1 MIQRPAEE
9 EVQIGD
15 QYYVVVNARASRRTK
30 RILSHG
36 EMFAVFDVSGDVP
49 SAGLEDL
56 GVFFHGTRHLDR
68 FELYVNRELP
78 HFLASHVTAD
88 NVELVTDLTNA
99 DVIVGEHVQI
109 PRDTIAIRRVKTLAH
124 DRLHERIELRNYYPE
139 PVRCELLI
147 RMHADFIDIFEL
159 RGITRPSRGT
169 YATPV
174 VTSGGVGFAY
184 RGCDGRERRTTV
196 TATPALTSVSADGFV
211 QAVELPAGGVW
222 AVELTVE
229 CGLDGVASGRSRAFA
244 DARADRRE
252 SERSWSDGQ
261 ARFVSSNEFL
271 NDWLARSA
279 ADVAMLRSE
288 NGSPCIYAGIPWF
301 ATLFGRDSIIA
312 ALETLAFAPQI
323 AAGTLRRLAALQ
335 GTEENAERDEQPG
348 KIVHEMRDD
357 EMAAC
362 GEVPFGRYYGS
373 VDATPLFLVL
383 AAAYVRR
390 TDDLELATTLWP
402 HLERALEWIDRY
414 GDADGDGFVEYHRR
428 SANGLV
434 QQGWKD
440 SHDSVFHAD
449 GRLAEGPIALCE
461 VQGYVYTARL
471 AGAELATV
479 LGHHDIA
486 RTQADEARSLR
497 ERFERRFWCA
507 EIGVY
512 ALALDGEKDPCRVR
526 ASNTG
531 HCLYTGIAA
540 EEHVEALLKSL
551 SEDTF
556 SSGWGVRTVAD
567 CEVRYNP
574 MSYHNGSIWPH
585 DNALIAAGMT
595 QLAEKNLAMRI
606 LTAQLDAS
614 TYFESSR
621 LPELFCGFRR
631 REGKAPTGYP
641 VACSPQAWAAASVF
655 MLLQACLGVTIDAAG
670 SRIIFKHPHLPVC
683 LDHLSIRD
691 LTIGDASIDVVL
703 HRHAGAVGLNVERCS
718 GKIDVVMS
726 T

>member
-1 MIQRPAEE
+1 MTAGPQRYYIIAPEMRLPEHTRVLKHDETCGLFNDFIDIDATARPEE
-9 EVQIGD
+9 GL
-15 QYYVVVNARASRRTK
+15 Y
-30 RILSHG
+30 HG
-36 EMFAVFDVSGDVP
+36 
-49 SAGLEDL
+49 
-56 GVFFHGTRHLDR
+56 GTRFLSRLTLMLMGGRPVLLSSAVHRDNLLMSADLSNPDVYLEGRLVLPRESLHLYR
-68 FELYVNRELP
+68 SKLIWRGVC
-78 HFLASHVTAD
+78 
-88 NVELVTDLTNA
+88 
-99 DVIVGEHVQI
+99 
-109 PRDTIAIRRVKTLAH
+109 
-124 DRLHERIELRNYYPE
+124 HERIHVRNFTQAPLDIALGI
-139 PVRCELLI
+139 VFA
-147 RMHADFIDIFEL
+147 ADYADIFEL
-159 RGITRPSRGT
+159 RGQRRPKRGRMLEPLIGT
-169 YATPV
+169 
-174 VTSGGVGFAY
+174 GFA
-184 RGCDGRERRTTV
+184 
-196 TATPALTSVSADGFV
+196 
-211 QAVELPAGGVW
+211 ELAY
-222 AVELTVE
+222 E
-229 CGLDGVASGRSRAFA
+229 GLDGIVRRTRLECSPPPRAVSGSQMRLEMRLDGRSEQVVCLDITCRTASTRAQRLSYDSA
-244 DARADRRE
+244 LAQAEQSRADG
-252 SERSWSDGQ
+252 ERFRCSIDT
-261 ARFVSSNEFL
+261 SNRQL
-271 NDWLARSA
+271 NAWLMRSA
-279 ADVAMLRSE
+279 ADVNMLLTS
-288 NGSPCIYAGIPWF
+288 SPAGLYPYAGVPWF
-301 ATLFGRDSIIA
+301 DTPFGRDGIIT
-312 ALETLAFAPQI
+312 ALECLWLSPDIARGVLSFLAQTQARNSNPEQD
-323 AAGTLRRLAALQ
+323 
-335 GTEENAERDEQPG
+335 AEPG
-348 KIVHEMRDD
+348 KILHEARSG
-357 EMAAC
+357 EMAAL
-362 GEVPFGRYYGS
+362 GEIPFARYYGS
-373 VDATPLFLVL
+373 IDATPLFIML
-383 AAAYVRR
+383 AGAYYRR
-390 TDDLELATTLWP
+390 TADISFIESIWP
-402 HLERALEWIDRY
+402 NVKAALEWMDRY

-449 GRLAEGPIALCE
+449 GQLAEGPIALCE
-461 VQGYVYTARL
+461 VQGYVYAARL

-486 RTQADEARSLR
+486 CTQADEARSLR
-497 ERFERRFWCA
+497 ERFQRRFWCA
-507 EIGVY
+507 EMGVY
-512 ALALDGEKDPCRVR
+512 ALALDGEKHPCRVR

-540 EEHVEALLKSL
+540 DEHVPALLKSL

-655 MLLQACLGVTIDAAG
+655 MLLQACLGVTVDAAG

>member
-1 MIQRPAEE
+1 MTAGPQRYYIIAPEVRLPEHTRVLKHDETCGLFNDFIDIDATARPEE
-9 EVQIGD
+9 GL
-15 QYYVVVNARASRRTK
+15 Y
-30 RILSHG
+30 HG
-36 EMFAVFDVSGDVP
+36 
-49 SAGLEDL
+49 
-56 GVFFHGTRHLDR
+56 GTRFLSRLTLMLMGGRPVLLSSAVHRDNLLMSADLSNPDVYLEGRLVLPRESLHLYR
-68 FELYVNRELP
+68 SKLIWRGVC
-78 HFLASHVTAD
+78 
-88 NVELVTDLTNA
+88 
-99 DVIVGEHVQI
+99 
-109 PRDTIAIRRVKTLAH
+109 
-124 DRLHERIELRNYYPE
+124 HERIHVRNFTQAP
-139 PVRCELLI
+139 LDISLGI
-147 RMHADFIDIFEL
+147 AFAADYADIFEL
-159 RGITRPSRGT
+159 RGQRRPKRGRMLEPLIGT
-169 YATPV
+169 
-174 VTSGGVGFAY
+174 GFA
-184 RGCDGRERRTTV
+184 
-196 TATPALTSVSADGFV
+196 
-211 QAVELPAGGVW
+211 ELAY
-222 AVELTVE
+222 E
-229 CGLDGVASGRSRAFA
+229 GLDGIVRRTRLECSPPPRAVSGSQMRLEMHLDGRSEQVVCLDITCQTASTRAQPLSYDSA
-244 DARADRRE
+244 LAEAAQSRADG
-252 SERSWSDGQ
+252 ERFRCSIDT
-261 ARFVSSNEFL
+261 SNRQL
-271 NDWLARSA
+271 NAWLTRSA
-279 ADVAMLRSE
+279 ADVNMLLTSTPV
-288 NGSPCIYAGIPWF
+288 GLYPYAGVPWF
-301 ATLFGRDSIIA
+301 DTPFGRDGIIT
-312 ALETLAFAPQI
+312 ALECLWLSPNIARGVLSFLAQTQA
-323 AAGTLRRLAALQ
+323 RNS
-335 GTEENAERDEQPG
+335 NAEQDAEPG
-348 KIVHEMRDD
+348 KILHEARSG
-357 EMAAC
+357 EMAAL
-362 GEVPFGRYYGS
+362 GEIPFARYYGS
-373 VDATPLFLVL
+373 IDATPLFIML
-383 AAAYVRR
+383 AGAYYRR
-390 TDDLELATTLWP
+390 TADISFIESIWP
-402 HLERALEWIDRY
+402 NVKAALEWIDRY

-507 EIGVY
+507 EMGVY
-512 ALALDGEKDPCRVR
+512 ALALDGEKHPCRVR

>member
-1 MIQRPAEE
+1 MTAGPQRYYIIAPEVRLPEHTRVLKHDETCGLFNDFIDIDATARPEE
-9 EVQIGD
+9 GL
-15 QYYVVVNARASRRTK
+15 Y
-30 RILSHG
+30 HG
-36 EMFAVFDVSGDVP
+36 
-49 SAGLEDL
+49 
-56 GVFFHGTRHLDR
+56 GTRFLSRLTLMLMDGRPVLLSSAVHRDNLLMSADLSNPDVYLEGRLVLPRESLHLYR
-68 FELYVNRELP
+68 
-78 HFLASHVTAD
+78 S
-88 NVELVTDLTNA
+88 
-99 DVIVGEHVQI
+99 
-109 PRDTIAIRRVKTLAH
+109 
-124 DRLHERIELRNYYPE
+124 RLIWRGVCQERIHVRNFTQAP
-139 PVRCELLI
+139 LDIALGI
-147 RMHADFIDIFEL
+147 AFAADYADIFEL
-159 RGITRPSRGT
+159 RGQCRPKRGHMLEPLIGT
-169 YATPV
+169 
-174 VTSGGVGFAY
+174 GFA
-184 RGCDGRERRTTV
+184 
-196 TATPALTSVSADGFV
+196 
-211 QAVELPAGGVW
+211 ELAY
-222 AVELTVE
+222 E
-229 CGLDGVASGRSRAFA
+229 GLDGVVRRTRLECSPPPRAVGGSQMRLEMHLDGRSEQVVCLDITCQTASTRAQPMSYDSA
-244 DARADRRE
+244 LTQAEQSRAGG
-252 SERSWSDGQ
+252 ERFRCSIDT
-261 ARFVSSNEFL
+261 SNRQL
-271 NDWLARSA
+271 NAWLTRSA
-279 ADVAMLRSE
+279 ADVNMLLTSTPA
-288 NGSPCIYAGIPWF
+288 GLYPYAGVPWF
-301 ATLFGRDSIIA
+301 DAPFGRDGIIT
-312 ALETLAFAPQI
+312 ALECLWLSPNIARGVLSFLAQTQARNSNPEQD
-323 AAGTLRRLAALQ
+323 
-335 GTEENAERDEQPG
+335 AEPG
-348 KIVHEMRDD
+348 KILHEARKG
-357 EMAAC
+357 EMAAL
-362 GEVPFGRYYGS
+362 GEIPFARYYGS
-373 VDATPLFLVL
+373 IDATPLFIML
-383 AAAYVRR
+383 AGAYYRR
-390 TDDLELATTLWP
+390 TADISFIESIWP
-402 HLERALEWIDRY
+402 NVQAALEWIERY

-461 VQGYVYTARL
+461 VQGYVYAARL
-471 AGAELATV
+471 AGADLATAI
-479 LGHHDIA
+479 GHHDVA

-497 ERFERRFWCA
+497 ERFQRRFWCA
-507 EIGVY
+507 EMGVY
-512 ALALDGEKDPCRVR
+512 ALALDGEKHPCRVR

-540 EEHVEALLKSL
+540 GEHVQALLKSL

-567 CEVRYNP
+567 CEARYNP

-655 MLLQACLGVTIDAAG
+655 MLLQACLGVTVNAAG
-670 SRIIFKHPHLPVC
+670 SQIIFKHPRLPVC

-703 HRHAGAVGLNVERCS
+703 HRHAGAVGLNVERSS